1 MDFLSPAGA
10 LVALAVALPLAATAL
25 LERRARAVRG
35 VLGLA
40 EPGGRSWLVPVAAA
54 ASVAVLA
61 GAAAAQPAVTRTASQ
76 PVRGDAEAFFLLDT
90 SRSMLAAP
98 TPDAP
103 ARIDRAREL
112 ALELRDAVAD
122 VPAGIASLT
131 DRPLPHL
138 YPTPDADV
146 FEQTMRRVLQVEH
159 PPPLAP
165 GVRATTFEPIEV
177 FSGSDLFFSPRARRR
192 VLVVL
197 TDGES
202 RPYDPSLL
210 GSRVRA
216 GAPLEVVLVHV
227 WAEDERVFG
236 EDGAP
241 ERAYRADPSSR
252 AELAR
257 LARELRGTVAS
268 EEDRGAAADAVR
280 RAAGD
285 APAVRSVTHVET
297 TSLAPWAV
305 LLAFVPLAVLLLHRN
320 RA

>member
-1 MDFLSPAGA
+1 VDFLSPAGA

-25 LERRARAVRG
+25 LERRARVVRG

-40 EPGGRSWLVPVAAA
+40 EPGGRSWVVPAAA
-54 ASVAVLA
+54 AGAVAVLA
-61 GAAAAQPAVTRTASQ
+61 GAAAAQPAVTRTTSQ
-76 PVRGDAEAFFLLDT
+76 PVRGDVEAFFLLDT
-90 SRSMLAAP
+90 SRSMLAAAAP
-98 TPDAP
+98 GAP
-103 ARIDRAREL
+103 ARIDRAKEL
-112 ALELRDAVAD
+112 AVELRDAVAD

-177 FSGSDLFFSPRARRR
+177 FSGSDLFFSQGVRRL
-192 VLVVL
+192 LVVL

-227 WAEDERVFG
+227 WDDGERVFD
-236 EDGAP
+236 EDGTP
-241 ERAYRADPSSR
+241 ERAYRADASSR
-252 AELAR
+252 AALAL
-257 LARELRGTVAS
+257 LARELRGTVAA
-268 EEDRGAAADAVR
+268 EDDPGAAADAIR